1 MRGLPVYSSI
11 VDVNLTVSQVSR
23 VAIVGASG
31 AGKSAVNKGLVDE
44 QLPTSGSSRRPQV
57 LGPSS

>member
-1 MRGLPVYSSI
+1 MYSSI

-23 VAIVGASG
+23 VAVVGASG

-44 QLPTSGSSRRPQV
+44 QLPTSGSS
-57 LGPSS
+57 